1 MTSEDE
7 VYVASLKH
15 TEEAQQI
22 FNQAEI
28 NNSSAI
34 FLKVKS
40 ERLNQV
46 ALTVIVQGYETIS
59 FNLTYEEYLTQ
70 KNNIFTQTMKMVSDA
85 VAHEIKGA
93 IFISHSPTSGN
104 RIESIKVIDEL
115 ENDSLDKLYV
125 KPIIGPKKTKAKI
138 SFSPKQSRQVK
149 LMNSDGQIYQTF
161 GVMFTLLNTSKEEV
175 IVSGDHFAIFFPS
188 ESLTSF
194 PKHAVFVIDVGS
206 MDGLELEQTKDVM
219 ITMLDSLTS
228 DDHFSISTFH
238 RRIYQ
243 WRYGL
248 LTQATEQMKKEA
260 IVFIK
265 NLNSSSWSNI
275 NSALI
280 AGIEAARIASA
291 SLQQNTN
298 QFILLMTGGLSTIS
312 ERDRQTILRR
322 VKKNNFNV
330 KVPIHG
336 LVFGYGADYNFVKD
350 VSDETGGKFM
360 R

>member
-161 GVMFTLLNTSKEEV
+161 GVMFTLLNTSKEV
-175 IVSGDHFAIFFPS
+175 LCL
-188 ESLTSF
+188 SL
-194 PKHAVFVIDVGS
+194 
-206 MDGLELEQTKDVM
+206 
-219 ITMLDSLTS
+219 MLDPWM
-228 DDHFSISTFH
+228 DWNWNK
-238 RRIYQ
+238 Q
-243 WRYGL
+243 K
-248 LTQATEQMKKEA
+248 M
-260 IVFIK
+260 
-265 NLNSSSWSNI
+265 
-275 NSALI
+275 
-280 AGIEAARIASA
+280 
-291 SLQQNTN
+291 
-298 QFILLMTGGLSTIS
+298 
-312 ERDRQTILRR
+312 
-322 VKKNNFNV
+322 
-330 KVPIHG
+330 
-336 LVFGYGADYNFVKD
+336 
-350 VSDETGGKFM
+350 
-360 R
+360 